1 MARRSLTD
9 MVQLTARVPRGHEGF
24 WSIILE
30 LDAVAPWTLRQL
42 DDLTNV
48 NRASSKDYVH
58 RLERG
63 GFVERIGEVPA
74 RSGVAHATQW
84 RLIKKPIEAPRL
96 DRHGNELEETSTQ
109 LLWRSIRILKTF
121 TCRELQAAAEMPDR
135 PIALNTARHYVA
147 ALSDVGVVSAS
158 PNRAPT
164 EWTYRLLRDVG
175 PKAPSVSSALVV
187 FDPNSRQVL
196 GEPELRVTP

>member
-30 LDAVAPWTLRQL
+30 LDAVGPWTLRQL
-42 DDLTNV
+42 DDQTNV

-58 RLERG
+58 RLEKG

-74 RSGVAHATQW
+74 RRGVSNATQW

-96 DRHGNELEETSTQ
+96 DRHGNVLEETAAQ

-121 TCRELQAAAEMPDR
+121 TCRELQAAAELPNR

-147 ALSDVGVVSAS
+147 ALAEVGMLSAPPS
-158 PNRAPT
+158 RAPT

-175 PKAPSVSSALVV
+175 PKAPSVSSASIV
-187 FDPNSRQVL
+187 FDPNSRQVI
-196 GEPELRVTP
+196 GQPEIKVAP

>member
-1 MARRSLTD
+1 MAKRSLTE

-24 WSIILE
+24 WAIILE
-30 LDAVAPWTLRQL
+30 LDGVGPWTLRQL
-42 DDLTNV
+42 DEQTNV

-63 GFVERIGEVPA
+63 GFAERVGEVSA
-74 RSGVAHATQW
+74 RSGVANATLW
-84 RLIKKPIEAPRL
+84 RLLKKPIEAPRL
-96 DRHGNELEETSTQ
+96 DRHGNELEETSAQ

-121 TCRELQAAAEMPDR
+121 TCRELQAAAEMPER
-135 PIALNTARHYVA
+135 PVALATARHYVA
-147 ALSDVGVVSAS
+147 ALSDVGVVSA
-158 PNRAPT
+158 PPTRAPT

-196 GEPELRVTP
+196 GEPEIRVMP